1 MARPAAHAITDVE
14 RIAKQLK
21 SQNKQVTPYRVQKL
35 LGGGSF
41 AWVKSALD
49 QLGYQEDAGLPAGID
64 ENTAQLLRL
73 IQPLVDQLTQ
83 QARSDMDIAVQ
94 RLEKVVQEQDSTLSE
109 REQELKTL
117 RSGLQKESE
126 AHRC

>member
-109 REQELKTL
+109 R
-117 RSGLQKESE
+117 
-126 AHRC
+126 